1 MRNRENFEMAMAT
14 FGSFGVMK
22 ERERENKESREEV
35 KRPRMTTEGGVVP
48 FSATVGETIT
58 PHTKY
63 YLGPL
68 AATIVW
74 SSTKTLQGA
83 GILIIKITSIAI
95 QFKIQKRDT
104 A

>member
-48 FSATVGETIT
+48 FSATVGETVDNYT
-58 PHTKY
+58 PY
-63 YLGPL
+63 
-68 AATIVW
+68 
-74 SSTKTLQGA
+74 Q
-83 GILIIKITSIAI
+83 ILPRTVGGDDRVEFNQNTTRSRNTNNQNNIHRYPI
-95 QFKIQKRDT
+95 
-104 A
+104 